1 MSGVLTL
8 RRSAAC
14 LLNGWHPKPIPQAGL
29 IDGMSSDGF
38 QWGGNF
44 FGNKPDRDLDGTYF
58 PEAPTERVVKI
69 RSLTDRRPS
78 VKIVARITTRN
89 RSYGYY
95 GAAGPR
101 LGQIQPP
108 FYDQLWLNDRI
119 NLGEYLPPSSQWWI
133 PHPQFNPSNI
143 PTTEIW
149 YIEGYTDLLNNQ
161 GQQIGRGCIIKKN
174 KIVGEPYND
183 PNNTTYW
190 PDFETETFSTTNNN
204 WTPEDDGFTAMENNN
219 AGAPENKWYYKV
231 VGEDIGAD
239 KMTSVFTDVNP
250 YVTSYMWA
258 RDSADNEV
266 QFDIDKD
273 QPGRITALC
282 AYAPD
287 KTASTSPFY
296 WNRQDLKMEIYAVT
310 DEPECGEDDPCW
322 LEGVSY
328 SLTVDYEEG
337 TAESDMDMQRGVNQ
351 WPLLS
356 GGGGGQWTQTAQL
369 GEQETGTGFSGRAY
383 KLATMEWN
391 DVAEGTYKI
400 IKDFHA
406 SLD

>member
-1 MSGVLTL
+1 MSWGVLTF

-14 LLNGWHPKPIPQAGL
+14 LLNGWHPKPIPQSGL
-29 IDGMSSDGF
+29 IDGMSDSGF
-38 QWGGNF
+38 QWGAD
-44 FGNKPDRDLDGTYF
+44 KPERAQDGTYF
-58 PEAPTERVVKI
+58 PDAPSERVVKI
-69 RSLTDRRPS
+69 RSLTNRKPS
-78 VKIVARITTRN
+78 VKVVARITTRN

-95 GAAGPR
+95 GSAGPR

-119 NLGEYLPPSSQWWI
+119 NLKEYLPPASQWWI
-133 PHPQFNPSNI
+133 PHPQFNPYNI

-149 YIEGYTDLLNNQ
+149 YIEGYSDKLNNQ
-161 GQQIGRGCIIKKN
+161 GEKVGRMCTIKKN
-174 KIVGEPYND
+174 RIVGEPYND
-183 PNNTTYW
+183 PSNTTYW
-190 PDFETETFSTTNNN
+190 PDFETELFETSNKS

-219 AGAPENKWYYKV
+219 DDDPQYKWYYKV

-239 KMTSVFTDVNP
+239 KMTSVFTDAYP
-250 YVTSYMWA
+250 YGISLMWA

-266 QFDIDKD
+266 QFDIDKE
-273 QPGRITALC
+273 QPGRVTSLC

-287 KTASTSPFY
+287 KTSSTSPFW
-296 WNRQDLKMEIYAVT
+296 WNRQDLKMEIYAVV
-310 DEPECGEDDPCW
+310 DEPECGEDEPCW

-337 TAESDMDMQRGVNQ
+337 TAESDWEMQRGVRGY
-351 WPLLS
+351 PLLS
-356 GGGGGQWTQTAQL
+356 GGGGGQWTQTAQI
-369 GEQETGTGFSGRAY
+369 GEQESIPGWTIGGRTY

-400 IKDFHA
+400 IKDFHV